1 MTDVCN
7 KYGHSFVGITMFLLK
22 YGLLHVLTLSVH
34 LQASLIVRI

>member
-1 MTDVCN
+1 
-7 KYGHSFVGITMFLLK
+7 MFLLK